1 MPSPSDDGLP
11 PALETQLRSANPYWA
26 GQPLRPIPPY
36 RRWPFELL
44 RKRLDEPLAPALVLR
59 GPRQVGKTTL
69 QEQLI
74 QALLERDHVAPQRLF
89 RVQFD
94 ELQTLRRVPD
104 PILAL
109 SRWFETRVLMTSF
122 NTAAKVGTPA
132 ILFFDEVQNLPDWGS
147 QIKALVDTSSVR
159 VLVTGSSALRLQ
171 LGKDSLA
178 GRLTSIEMGPLYLR
192 EIAGLRGLGNLEPL
206 LPFNGPGPL
215 GERSFW
221 EGLRDLPPQVTETR
235 DRAFRL
241 FDEWG
246 GYPLA
251 HDHPGARWDEIAQQL
266 RESIIQRAIQ
276 HDLRLGD
283 VGHLRD
289 ERLLGEVFRLA
300 CRYAGQAPSPVRLA
314 EELRETLPG
323 DVGPQRIRHYLEFL
337 DSTLLLRLIPPLE
350 LRLKRRK
357 GFPKI
362 CLCDPALRAAYLQE
376 RVPLGAELPGSDQA
390 LRAQAGHVAE
400 SVLGYFLAGIP
411 GLELAWW
418 PERPGEPEVDF
429 VVTVGT
435 RRIPV
440 EVKYTRT
447 LDPVRDTEG
456 LRAFTQKAANNAPFG
471 LLITPAEL
479 PTEDLPPSVVAVP
492 LSSVLLIR

>member
-1 MPSPSDDGLP
+1 MGSPPLWRPNSGVPIPTGL
-11 PALETQLRSANPYWA
+11 ANPSARSPLIVA
-26 GQPLRPIPPY
+26 GPLTS
-36 RRWPFELL
+36 L
-44 RKRLDEPLAPALVLR
+44 RKRLDEPLAPARVLR

-74 QALLERDHVAPQRLF
+74 QALLERDPVDPQRLF

-94 ELQTLRRVPD
+94 EIQTLRRIPD
-104 PILAL
+104 PILTL
-109 SRWFETRVLMTSF
+109 SRWFETRVLLTSF
-122 NTAAKVGTPA
+122 NAAAKAGTPA
-132 ILFFDEVQNLPDWGS
+132 ILFFDEVQNLRDWGT

-159 VLVTGSSALRLQ
+159 VVVTGSSALRLQ

-178 GRLTSIEMGPLYLR
+178 GRLTSIEIGPLYLR
-192 EIAGLRGLGNLEPL
+192 EIAGLRGLGELEPI

-215 GERSFW
+215 GERGFW
-221 EGLRDLPPQVTETR
+221 ERLRDLPPQMREAR

-283 VGHLRD
+283 RGRLRD

-323 DVGPQRIRHYLEFL
+323 DVGPQRIRHYLEAL

-362 CLCDPALRAAYLQE
+362 GLCDPALRAAYLQE
-376 RVPLGAELPGSDQA
+376 RVPLGTELPWSDQA

-400 SVLGYFLAGIP
+400 SILGYFLAGIP

-418 PERPGEPEVDF
+418 PERPGEPEVDL
-429 VVTVGT
+429 VITVGT
-435 RRIPV
+435 KRTPI

-447 LDPVRDTEG
+447 PDPVRDTEG
-456 LRAFTQKAANNAPFG
+456 LQAFPRKAANNASFG
-471 LLITPAEL
+471 ILVTPAEL
-479 PTEDLPPSVVAVP
+479 PAEALPPSVVAVP